1 MKPIDVN
8 NKISCELTGFR
19 TNLYSLFDGD
29 NDTWY
34 AVKFVTQ
41 SMESSLAITSEI
53 DRIIN
58 REIAET
64 LFRTTRDETY

>member
-19 TNLYSLFDGD
+19 TNLYSLFDSN

-34 AVKFVTQ
+34 AVKFITQ
-41 SMESSLAITSEI
+41 NIESSLAITSEI

-58 REIAET
+58 REIAKT
-64 LFRTTRDETY
+64 LFRTTQDETY